1 MLHERS
7 QLSTATTTGVLRPL
21 EVVRATAT
29 KEEVVVEEAE
39 EYLLFAATTST
50 VGAMAAAPIA
60 EFLVVASSKV
70 TRMQPHSKTKWE
82 EALLTVL
89 LAVSPQPL
97 DGFLLMPHDEE
108 EPKYTT

>member
-1 MLHERS
+1 M
-7 QLSTATTTGVLRPL
+7 QAAKVVVV
-21 EVVRATAT
+21 EV
-29 KEEVVVEEAE
+29 KEEEVVVEEAE

-60 EFLVVASSKV
+60 EFFVVASLKV

-89 LAVSPQPL
+89 LAMSPQPL

-108 EPKYTT
+108 EPKHTT